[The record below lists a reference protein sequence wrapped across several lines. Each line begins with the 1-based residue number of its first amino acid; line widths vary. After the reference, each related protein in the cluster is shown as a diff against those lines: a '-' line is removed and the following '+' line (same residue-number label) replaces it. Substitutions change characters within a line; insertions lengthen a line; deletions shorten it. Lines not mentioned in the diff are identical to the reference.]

1 MIKRIQSFFIYSAA
15 IILFIAA
22 AAKLLSATGSAQALD
37 ASDSVLYL
45 SHRHIFLLAGGL
57 ELVMSAF
64 LLMSRKAK
72 TQLALIAWLAANF
85 LVYRI
90 GLWWMGAPNLCNCL
104 GNLDDYLPISPEVLN
119 ATALASLTWLLIGS
133 WTFLILGRRK
143 QPVEVLP
150 EIISQGNEMGA

>member
-1 MIKRIQSFFIYSAA
+1 MIRRFQGIFIYSAA

-45 SHRHIFLLAGGL
+45 SHRHLFLLEGGL

-64 LLMSRKAK
+64 LLMSRNSK
-72 TQLALIAWLAANF
+72 TQTALIAWLATNF
-85 LVYRI
+85 LVYRL

-104 GNLDDYLPISPEVLN
+104 GNLDDYLPLSPRFIN
-119 ATALASLTWLLIGS
+119 AVAYASLAWLLIGS
-133 WTFLILGRRK
+133 WMLLMLGRRK
-143 QPVEVLP
+143 QPMEVCP
-150 EIISQGNEMGA
+150 EIVVQTSKP